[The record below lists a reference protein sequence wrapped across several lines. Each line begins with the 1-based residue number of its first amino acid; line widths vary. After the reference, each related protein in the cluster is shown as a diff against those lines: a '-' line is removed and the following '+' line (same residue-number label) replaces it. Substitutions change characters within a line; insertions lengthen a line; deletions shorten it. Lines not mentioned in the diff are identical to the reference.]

1 MWKTGNEGLIQNT
14 VTKKQ
19 FYRSDTTLTSIKVYN
34 APTTTG
40 ILSGMNIPDN
50 ASASA
55 EMQAQIQEALRQQ
68 NKRNPQKSYGAL
80 AATYVGSFM
89 VSDGPLWNT
98 NPDVLS
104 GVEAA
109 ALIFGGSP
117 SDYAI
122 STNPNT
128 TDPSTITHTA
138 WASSWGKGCVEVAED
153 YSLDLGAPGYN
164 DPPTED
170 AAVSA
175 YVSDWCFEGQAN
187 YVWLA
192 DNSSLDNILYV
203 DKNVSGGN
211 GSGDSWANAIPEL
224 ADALKYAQLHNAI
237 TPYTSAN
244 PLQIWVAGGTYKPL
258 YSPAD
263 NNFGNDAGRD
273 NSFLM
278 VNNVQLYGGFA
289 GTEAT
294 LAERDLSIVANETI
308 LSGDINGDDVI
319 TGSGSTL
326 SITNNSENNYRV
338 LVSFGAVDAAR
349 LDGFVVTGGNA
360 NGTVAL
366 TINGLNMYDAESGGG
381 MYNLTSSPGISNVH
395 FNGNSATYGGGVEND
410 MSSSP
415 TLTNTT
421 LIRNSASYGGGGM
434 YNYESSS
441 PNLTN
446 VTLSG
451 NSANYGGGMY
461 NNQSSSPSLINVT
474 LSGNSVTY
482 NGGGMYNLGSF
493 PTLTNTIL
501 WGNTAINSG
510 NGIYNGIDSSPIISY
525 SLVQDIDN
533 SAENGLDGTNAAN
546 APQFTNAPNG
556 DYSLLATSPVINL
569 GSNIA
574 YTNAGGDLQ
583 NDVDLAGNPRVYDYA
598 NGGIIDM
605 GAYEYQGLKIS
616 PDGNN
621 ILYVDK
627 NVSGGNESGGSW
639 ANAVPE
645 LADALK
651 YAQLQNAITP
661 YTSANPL
668 QIWVAGGTYKPLY
681 SPADNNFGNH
691 AGRDNSF
698 LMVNNVQLYGGFAG
712 TEAALAERDLSIVAN
727 ETILSGDIAGN
738 DALISPAPTSGNPY
752 TEASI
757 ADNNYHVLVSSG
769 AVGTALLDGFT
780 ITGGNTKTSED
791 IITINGVDFNS
802 SRGGGMY
809 LSSSSPGVINVILSG
824 NSANEPAI
832 FDNGG
837 TGGGMYITASSP
849 IISNVT
855 LNGNSAGFGG
865 GMYNDWSSSSSLT
878 NVTLSGNSAKYGG
891 GGMRNYQ
898 SSPSLVNV
906 AITGNHSAEN
916 AGGMDNDDNCSPTF
930 TNVTLSGNSAVN
942 NGGGLRNY
950 NSSPT
955 LTNSIVWGNTA
966 VTDAD
971 IHNENNSVSIIS
983 FSLVRG
989 VDNTGHNGLDGT
1001 DPGNDPQF
1009 TNATNGDY
1017 SLLATSPVINL
1028 GSNLVYTNA
1037 GGDLQND
1044 VDLAGNPR
1052 VYDYANGGIIDMG
1065 AYEFQGEYAD
1075 PTAFITTWK
1084 TTSANESITIPVNTS
1099 ESYDYTVNWG
1109 DGSTSQNQI
1118 GNASHTY
1125 ATAGTH
1131 KVSITGNFPAIYFYG
1146 SSDYDKIIS
1155 IDQWGTNIWHT
1166 MEGAFTYCS
1175 SLEGNAPDTPD
1186 LSEVLSTNQMF
1197 ARSSFNQ
1204 DIGGWDVSNVRMMI
1218 GMFENNYYFNQNLD
1232 SWNVS
1237 NVKYM
1242 SFMFSSAYN
1251 FNGNIGSWNVGS
1263 VLSMGYMFWEAQSF
1277 NQDIGGW
1284 DVHNVT
1290 DMSKMFSSIFGS
1302 PFDQD
1307 LGDWDVSQVTTMSNM
1322 FDGTTLSTAN
1332 YDALLIGWNAQNLK
1346 QNVEFSGG
1354 NSTYCAG
1361 AAARA
1366 NMIASKGW
1374 TITDG
1379 GSLATD
1385 IDALANQTA
1394 IDTYTL
1400 LPITGSNLSGNESY
1414 YTQSGG
1420 NGTAY
1425 PAGTTFIYSDFATY
1439 PVTLYL
1445 YDENS
1450 CSSDEESFDLTITQT
1465 PPAYTTLVSLASGIL
1480 TIQDLVDKDDD
1491 LTISY
1496 TGGNFI
1502 ITDNNGGIINT
1513 NVAGATGDGTASVT
1527 IPNIG
1532 VNSILAKTLGGDDT
1546 FTVDFSGGNFN
1557 VPINYEGG
1565 SQTGGDILALAGGGT
1580 FDNVTHNF
1588 TNKNDGSVSV
1598 SGNGLI
1604 SYTGLEPIID
1614 NLNVNDRV
1622 FNYTGAAETITLN
1635 AGGSLDNQIVSTLGE
1650 SVDFNNPNTSLTINT
1665 EVDGGS
1671 GADVVNI
1678 EGVSAGFDAD
1688 LAVNGG
1694 SDDNINFQT
1703 NPTNIGNGSFEV
1715 NGQTVSVTQNIT
1727 TASAGA
1733 ISLTASKNITVN
1745 SSAIVSSADGD
1756 ITFHANAGATLSG
1769 VDVIA
1774 IAIYNDSKIT
1784 TSGSGNIE
1792 MTGVGV
1798 STGATSFITGIVNS
1812 NSSVETTGSGSI
1824 LLTGT
1829 GGDGSGSNYGIR
1841 IDGVTARVTSING
1854 GITLNGTAGNVSG
1867 SFNEGV
1873 AVLNGAIVEATGTG
1887 MISATG
1893 VSGTGTDNNRGV
1905 ILFDGKIIT
1914 AGGGVTINGIS
1925 RGTNSVNEGV
1935 SIDAGSI
1942 IKDTNG
1948 GNISLTGTGGNGVGS
1963 NNGINIIG
1971 SSTMLETNN
1980 GSIVLN
1986 GTGGQGS
1993 GNDNVGVTIESS
2005 AQVRDI
2011 GTGDISIVGNSGTG
2025 VQANLGVQINGPV
2038 SVTSNGGDISISG
2051 TANAATTGIYNI
2063 GTIIRYT
2070 AIVSTTGSGAILID
2084 GTSGGGTGSNYG
2096 LEISTDGTVIS
2107 TENGDMTLNGS
2118 VSSSSEGAYNL
2129 GVYFNNAL
2137 INSTGIGAIQIEGA
2151 GGNGTH
2157 HNYGIYVLNGGVE
2170 NTGSGNIS
2178 FMGIGG
2184 DGTGANYGI
2193 CIEGATA
2200 RITTID
2206 GGITLT
2212 GTAGNGTEMFN
2223 DGIVILLGALIEAT
2237 GTGAISATGNAG
2249 AGTDYNRGVVLY
2261 SDGDMSSAGGG
2272 IAIDGT
2278 GGGTG
2283 NFNYGITLEGGL
2295 IIKDTN
2301 GGSIALTGTGG
2312 NGDSFNHGINISD
2325 NANIVE
2331 SNNGS
2336 IALNGIGGDGTSD
2349 SNVGVAIAS
2358 SATLRDIGTG
2368 SIQIIGTSTSANR
2381 PAINIESLGTP
2392 IAAGGGITATA
2403 NVGKLKTPAGIPAY
2417 SIFDA
2422 TTTAVNGILAP
2433 GQSPGQLAINGNF
2446 AIGSGDALE
2455 IEINGVITAGA
2466 DYDQVVVNGTVDIT
2480 DATLTLVDN
2489 FTGSLPEGHVF
2500 TIINNTGAGAV
2511 VGTFNGLPEG
2521 TAMTFNGQGLV
2532 ISYNGGDGNDVV
2544 LEVNSMAI
2552 TNPFI
2557 TTWET
2562 TSANESITIPIY
2574 SGLSYDYTVDW
2585 GDGNI
2590 SQNQTDNATHIYST
2604 AGIHTVKIIG
2614 TFPMIYFSNSGDK
2627 DKLMTIQQWGDIQW
2641 DYMIQSYYGCSN
2653 LTLTATDA
2661 PDLSNVQSMYQTF
2674 RGATSFNGDVSGWD
2688 VQNVTDFSF
2697 MFFDATSFN
2706 GDISGWDVESGELM
2720 WAMLG
2725 NATSFNG
2732 DISGWDV
2739 HNVITFGF
2747 MFYGATAFNGDIS
2760 GWDVQNAQSMPGMFR
2775 GATAFNGDISGW
2787 NVQNVQSMNSMF
2799 FDATAF
2805 SGDISGWDVQKVED
2819 MNYMFSLAAAFDG
2832 DISGWD
2838 VQSVQSMYSMFN
2850 RATAFNSD
2858 ISGWNVQNV
2867 QVMDSMFYGAT
2878 AFDRSLG
2885 GWDIRNVMGM
2895 PHMFGNAG
2903 LSTANYDATL
2913 IGWNS
2918 QLPQNAVIFDG
2929 GNSTYSCAAADARE
2943 NLITTFGWTITD
2955 GGGLPGVSTLAI
2967 TNLTATTATANGSI
2981 ICLGSSNPTAH
2992 GFCWNTTGTPTTADD
3007 MVDKG
3012 EATVTGAFAAV
3023 MSPLLPNTTYYVRAF
3038 VTNDAGTSYGEEQ
3051 SFSIDCIN
3059 PTSGGTIAEN
3069 QLICEATAPDALTSS
3084 ILPDG
3089 FVGTLEYQWQ
3099 VSSNGTDFTNIPIDG
3114 TFETY
3119 SPEALTASTW
3129 YRRLVKVE
3137 CESTWMESNVLEITV
3152 RPQFTPGAID
3162 ATGETICYNGDPIEI
3177 GSATLASGGDENIT
3191 YVWYRSTNDFTDST
3205 LIAGAILASYNPPTG
3220 LTETTSYR
3228 RYAHD
3233 GTCNIAFEASAGT
3246 WKVTVYDDFT
3256 AGAIA
3261 TAGET
3266 ICYGGDPV
3274 EIVSDTDAAGG
3285 DENITYQWESSIDD
3299 FASAGTVISGAESAS
3314 YNPPAGLT
3322 ATTSYRR
3329 FAHDGTCNIAF
3340 EVSAGTWKVTVYDEF
3355 TSGAIEIAGETICY
3369 GGDPIEIFSDTD
3381 AAGGDENITYQWES
3395 STDDFA
3401 TAGTVIPGAESASYN
3416 PPAGLTVTT
3425 SYRRYAHDGTCNIAF
3440 EVSAGT
3446 WKITIQELPVADAGS
3461 NGTIVEGE
3469 TFAFT
3474 NAGAVNYST
3483 LLWSSVGDGT
3493 FNSNTLLNPVYTPG
3507 NGDIA
3512 TGEVEL
3518 CLTAVP
3524 ESPCL
3529 ISDTDCMTLTIL
3541 RHPEV
3546 AIVSPADSSTVYNY
3560 ALTVLGT
3567 ASDADGDLAEV
3578 YIRLNEGAWHLANGT
3593 ENWSFDFLLDAG
3605 YQKIEAKA
3613 VDAVGLESPITE
3625 INIFVGIQEIDL
3637 SQGWSAISSFLAPIE
3652 PALETVM
3659 SHTGTPDNLIIM
3671 MDNTGIYWPGY
3682 NINSIGNWDLLHG
3695 YKVKYNQADV
3705 LTVYGDKLQ
3714 DQEVTFDAGLHFI
3727 PVLSNVPVM
3736 ISNVFTDPENDIT
3749 YLFDISTGQI
3759 YWPQGSIYTIDEL
3772 IPGRSY
3778 LTMFSKETTIT
3789 FPDYQ
3794 AFKSAPILP
3803 NLAAQFAA
3811 PWQYARTGEV
3821 HLISLFESAL
3831 SGLENYAYIGVF
3843 DSDGV
3848 CIGCAHIAGNDGN
3861 ILLTVYGDDVYTT
3874 SKDGANA
3881 GEGITFLAYDPAT
3894 GQEVQLTATF
3904 SESFPNT
3911 DGLFTLNGL
3920 SAITGFKAGATG
3932 TSENGLNSSV
3942 RVYPNPAEDYIVIL
3956 VPQHDGKVNYRI
3968 TNMDGRMIAQDHFT
3982 GTEAQLDV
3990 SMLNPGLYMITLEID
4005 GQVVTRRIVVM

>member
-1 MWKTGNEGLIQNT
+1 MKKSILFLSVCLVTMTYAFFAVATAAPIDRSGFMWKTGNEGLIQNT

-19 FYRSDTTLTSIKVYN
+19 FYSSDTTFTSIKVYN

-55 EMQAQIQEALRQQ
+55 EMQAQIREALRQQ
-68 NKRNPQKSYGAL
+68 NKSNPQKSFGAL
-80 AATYVGSFM
+80 GATYVGSFL
-89 VSDGPLWNT
+89 VADGPLWNT

-138 WASSWGKGCVEVAED
+138 WASVWGTECAEVAED

-164 DPPTED
+164 DPAEES

-175 YVSDWCFEGQAN
+175 YVDDWCFDGQAN

-192 DNSSLDNILYV
+192 DSPNLDNILFV
-203 DKNVSGGN
+203 NKSVSTGN
-211 GSGDSWANAIPEL
+211 NSGDSWANAIVEL
-224 ADALKYAQLHNAI
+224 ADALKYAKENE
-237 TPYTSAN
+237 AN
-244 PLQIWVAGGTYKPL
+244 WADTPLQIWVAGGTYKPL
-258 YSPAD
+258 YRLAMI
-263 NNFGNDAGRD
+263 RD
-273 NSFLM
+273 NLNGMDPERDNTFLM
-278 VNNVQLYGGFA
+278 VENVQLYGGFA
-289 GTEAT
+289 GGEAT
-294 LAERDLSIVANETI
+294 LSDRDLSQTINATI
-308 LSGDINGDDVI
+308 LSGDLLGNDGSDFTNYDD
-319 TGSGSTL
+319 
-326 SITNNSENNYRV
+326 NSLHV
-338 LVSFGAVDAAR
+338 VMSSGAVGSAK
-349 LDGFVVTGGNA
+349 LDGFTIMGGNG
-360 NGTVAL
+360 NIDFYSGNL
-366 TINGLNMYDAESGGG
+366 TINGNFVYPWGGGG
-381 MYNLTSSPGISNVH
+381 M
-395 FNGNSATYGGGVEND
+395 FNI
-410 MSSSP
+410 SSSP
-415 TLTNTT
+415 T
-421 LIRNSASYGGGGM
+421 
-434 YNYESSS
+434 
-441 PNLTN
+441 LTN

-451 NSANYGGGMY
+451 NSAFWGGGMY
-461 NNQSSSPSLINVT
+461 NESSSPSLINVT
-474 LSGNSVTY
+474 LSGNTGDY
-482 NGGGMYNLGSF
+482 GGGGMYNESSSPSSINVTLSGNSAETGGGMINENSSN
-493 PTLTNTIL
+493 PTLTNVTLSGNSASDSGGGMYNWDSSPSLTNSIV
-501 WGNTAINSG
+501 WGNTAGISG
-510 NGIYNGIDSSPIISY
+510 AGIYNHSTSVISY

-533 SAENGLDGTNAAN
+533 TASNGLDGTNASN
-546 APQFTNAPNG
+546 APQFTDALNG
-556 DYSLLATSPVINL
+556 DYSLLATSPVINM
-569 GSNIA
+569 GSNQA
-574 YTNAGGDLQ
+574 YTDAGGDLQ
-583 NDVDLAGNPRVYDYA
+583 NDVDLAGNPRVFNYA
-598 NGGIIDM
+598 G
-605 GAYEYQGLKIS
+605 
-616 PDGNN
+616 
-621 ILYVDK
+621 
-627 NVSGGNESGGSW
+627 SG
-639 ANAVPE
+639 V
-645 LADALK
+645 
-651 YAQLQNAITP
+651 
-661 YTSANPL
+661 
-668 QIWVAGGTYKPLY
+668 
-681 SPADNNFGNH
+681 
-691 AGRDNSF
+691 
-698 LMVNNVQLYGGFAG
+698 
-712 TEAALAERDLSIVAN
+712 
-727 ETILSGDIAGN
+727 
-738 DALISPAPTSGNPY
+738 
-752 TEASI
+752 
-757 ADNNYHVLVSSG
+757 
-769 AVGTALLDGFT
+769 
-780 ITGGNTKTSED
+780 
-791 IITINGVDFNS
+791 
-802 SRGGGMY
+802 
-809 LSSSSPGVINVILSG
+809 
-824 NSANEPAI
+824 
-832 FDNGG
+832 
-837 TGGGMYITASSP
+837 
-849 IISNVT
+849 
-855 LNGNSAGFGG
+855 
-865 GMYNDWSSSSSLT
+865 
-878 NVTLSGNSAKYGG
+878 
-891 GGMRNYQ
+891 
-898 SSPSLVNV
+898 
-906 AITGNHSAEN
+906 
-916 AGGMDNDDNCSPTF
+916 
-930 TNVTLSGNSAVN
+930 
-942 NGGGLRNY
+942 
-950 NSSPT
+950 
-955 LTNSIVWGNTA
+955 
-966 VTDAD
+966 
-971 IHNENNSVSIIS
+971 
-983 FSLVRG
+983 
-989 VDNTGHNGLDGT
+989 
-1001 DPGNDPQF
+1001 
-1009 TNATNGDY
+1009 
-1017 SLLATSPVINL
+1017 
-1028 GSNLVYTNA
+1028 
-1037 GGDLQND
+1037 
-1044 VDLAGNPR
+1044 
-1052 VYDYANGGIIDMG
+1052 IDMG
-1065 AYEFQGEYAD
+1065 AYEFQGEYFD

-1099 ESYDYTVNWG
+1099 ESGYDYTVNWG
-1109 DGSTSQNQI
+1109 DGSTSQNQT

-1125 ATAGTH
+1125 ATIGNHT
-1131 KVSITGNFPAIYFYG
+1131 VSITGTFPAIYFYG
-1146 SSDYDKIIS
+1146 SSDNGKIIS

-1186 LSEVLSTNQMF
+1186 LSNVLSMNQMF
-1197 ARSSFNQ
+1197 GSSSFNQ
-1204 DIGGWDVSNVRMMI
+1204 DIGNWDVSNVESMI
-1218 GMFENNYYFNQNLD
+1218 SMFDNNFYFNQNLN

-1263 VLSMGYMFWEAQSF
+1263 VLNMGFMFWEAQSF

-1385 IDALANQTA
+1385 IDAPANQTA

-1400 LPITGSNLSGNESY
+1400 LPIIGSNLSGNESY

-1425 PAGTTFIYSDFATY
+1425 PAGTTFNYSDFAIY

-1450 CSSDEESFDLTITQT
+1450 CSSDEESFDLTITQS
-1465 PPAYTTLVSLASGIL
+1465 PPAYTTLVSLGSGIL
-1480 TIQDLVDKDDD
+1480 TIQDLVDKNDD

-1622 FNYTGAAETITLN
+1622 FNYTGGAETITLN

-1665 EVDGGS
+1665 EVGGGS

-1678 EGVSAGFDAD
+1678 EGVSVGFDAD

-1694 SDDNINFQT
+1694 SDDDINFQT
-1703 NPTNIGNGSFEV
+1703 NPTNIGNGSFDV

-1727 TASAGA
+1727 TASTGA
-1733 ISLTASKNITVN
+1733 ITLFASRNIVVN
-1745 SSAIVSSADGD
+1745 LAAIVSSTDGD
-1756 ITFHANAGATLSG
+1756 ITFHANAGATLTG

-1774 IAIYNDSKIT
+1774 IGIYNDSKVT

-1798 STGATSFITGIVNS
+1798 GSGASSFNFGVQIESGTIEN
-1812 NSSVETTGSGSI
+1812 TGSGSI
-1824 LLTGT
+1824 SLTGI
-1829 GGDGSGSNYGIR
+1829 GGDGTGSNYGIR
-1841 IDGVTARVTSING
+1841 IGGATTRITTIDG
-1854 GITLNGTAGNVSG
+1854 GITLNGTAGNG
-1867 SFNEGV
+1867 TDKFNDG
-1873 AVLNGAIVEATGTG
+1873 IVILYAALIEATGTG
-1887 MISATG
+1887 TIIATG
-1893 VSGTGTDNNRGV
+1893 NAGAGTDYNTGV
-1905 ILFDGKIIT
+1905 TLFEGKISS
-1914 AGGGVTINGIS
+1914 AGGGVSIYGGSAGANNFNNGIS
-1925 RGTNSVNEGV
+1925 IEADSF
-1935 SIDAGSI
+1935 
-1942 IKDTNG
+1942 IKDSNG
-1948 GNISLTGTGGNGVGS
+1948 GNVSLTGIGGNGVGS

-1971 SSTMLETNN
+1971 SSTVVETNN

-1986 GTGGQGS
+1986 GTGGQAS
-1993 GNDNVGVTIESS
+1993 GNDNLGVDIASS
-2005 AQVRDI
+2005 AQVSDI
-2011 GTGDISIVGNSGTG
+2011 GTGDITIVGVGGTG
-2025 VQANLGVQINGPV
+2025 VEANLGVQINGPA

-2051 TANAATTGIYNI
+2051 TADPATTGIYNI
-2063 GTIIRYT
+2063 GTIIRYAAT
-2070 AIVSTTGSGAILID
+2070 VSTTGNGAISID

-2107 TENGDMTLNGS
+2107 TENGDITLNGS
-2118 VSSSSEGAYNL
+2118 VSSSSEGAYNH
-2129 GVYFNNAL
+2129 GVYFNKAL

-2157 HNYGIYVLNGGVE
+2157 HNFGIYVLNGGVE

-2178 FMGIGG
+2178 FTGIGG

-2200 RITTID
+2200 RFITID
-2206 GGITLT
+2206 GGITLN

-2336 IALNGIGGDGTSD
+2336 IVLNGIGGDGTSD

-2358 SATLRDIGTG
+2358 SATVRDIGTG
-2368 SIQIIGTSTSANR
+2368 SIQIIGTSTSADR

-2392 IAAGGGITATA
+2392 ITAGGAITATA
-2403 NVGKLKTPAGIPAY
+2403 NVGKLNTPAGIPAQ

-2422 TTTAVNGILAP
+2422 TNTTVNGILAP
-2433 GQSPGQLAINGNF
+2433 GQSPGQVAINGNF
-2446 AIGSGDALE
+2446 SIGSGDALE
-2455 IEINGVITAGA
+2455 IEINGFTTAGT

-2489 FTGSLPEGHVF
+2489 FAGYLPEGHIF

-2511 VGTFNGLPEG
+2511 MGTFNGLPEG

-2775 GATAFNGDISGW
+2775 GATAFSGDISGW

-2832 DISGWD
+2832 DISGWN

-2895 PHMFGNAG
+2895 PHMFGSAG

-2943 NLITTFGWTITD
+2943 NLITAFGWTITD
-2955 GGGLPGVSTLAI
+2955 GGGLPGVSTLAV

-2981 ICLGSSNPTAH
+2981 ICLGTPNPTVH
-2992 GFCWNTTGTPTTADD
+2992 GFCWNTTGTPSTADD

-3012 EATVTGAFAAV
+3012 EATVTGAYTAV

-3038 VTNDAGTSYGEEQ
+3038 VTNAAGTSYGEEQ

-3084 ILPDG
+3084 TLPDG

-3099 VSSNGTDFTNIPIDG
+3099 VSSNGTDFTDILTNGISED
-3114 TFETY
+3114 Y
-3119 SPEALTASTW
+3119 SPEALTANTW

-3152 RPQFTPGAID
+3152 RPQFTPGGIET
-3162 ATGETICYNGDPIEI
+3162 TGETICYGGDPVEI
-3177 GSATLASGGDENIT
+3177 VSVTDASGGDENIT
-3191 YVWYRSTNDFTDST
+3191 YQWESSTNDFAT
-3205 LIAGAILASYNPPTG
+3205 AGAVIPGAESASYNPPSG
-3220 LTETTSYR
+3220 LIETTSYR

-3233 GTCNIAFEASAGT
+3233 GTCNTSFGVSSGT

-3256 AGAIA
+3256 VGAIE
-3261 TAGET
+3261 TTGET
-3266 ICYGGDPV
+3266 ICYNGDPV
-3274 EIVSDTDAAGG
+3274 EIGSDTDA
-3285 DENITYQWESSIDD
+3285 S
-3299 FASAGTVISGAESAS
+3299 
-3314 YNPPAGLT
+3314 
-3322 ATTSYRR
+3322 
-3329 FAHDGTCNIAF
+3329 
-3340 EVSAGTWKVTVYDEF
+3340 
-3355 TSGAIEIAGETICY
+3355 
-3369 GGDPIEIFSDTD
+3369 
-3381 AAGGDENITYQWES
+3381 GGDENITYQWES

-3401 TAGTVIPGAESASYN
+3401 TAGTVISGAESASYD
-3416 PPAGLTVTT
+3416 PPSGLTETT
-3425 SYRRYAHDGTCNIAF
+3425 SYRRNAKDGTCNTAF
-3440 EVSAGT
+3440 EISSGT
-3446 WKITIQELPVADAGS
+3446 WEVIIQELPVADAGGNS
-3461 NGTIVEGE
+3461 TLVEGE

-3474 NAGAVNYST
+3474 TAEAENYST

-3493 FNSNTLLNPVYTPG
+3493 FSSNTLLNPVYTPG
-3507 NGDIA
+3507 NDDISA
-3512 TGEVEL
+3512 GEVEL
-3518 CLTAVP
+3518 CLTSLP

-3546 AIVSPADSSTVYNY
+3546 VIVSPADSSTVYSY

-3567 ASDADGDLAEV
+3567 ASDADGDLAQV
-3578 YIRLNEGAWHLANGT
+3578 FIRLNEGAWQLASGT
-3593 ENWSFDFLLDAG
+3593 ENWTFDFLLDAG

-3613 VDAVGLESPITE
+3613 VDAAGLESSITE
-3625 INIFVGIQEIDL
+3625 INIFVGIQEINL

-3659 SHTGTPDNLIIM
+3659 SHTGLPNNLIIM

-3705 LTVYGDKLQ
+3705 LTVYGDKLL
-3714 DQEVTFDAGLHFI
+3714 DQKVTFDAGLHFI

-3736 ISNVFTDPENDIT
+3736 ISNSFIDPENDIT

-3794 AFKSAPILP
+3794 KLKSASIPSNP
-3803 NLAAQFAA
+3803 ATQFAA
-3811 PWQYARTGEV
+3811 PWQFVRTGEV

-3831 SGLENYAYIGVF
+3831 GGLENYAYIGAF
-3843 DSDGV
+3843 DSDGL
-3848 CIGCAHIAGNDGN
+3848 CIGCANIAGNGGN

-3881 GEGITFLAYDPAT
+3881 GEGITFRASDPAT
-3894 GQEVQLTATF
+3894 GQEAQLTATF

-3911 DGLFTLNGL
+3911 DGLFALNGL

-3932 TSENGLNSSV
+3932 TSESDLNSIV

-3956 VPQHDGKVNYRI
+3956 VPQHDGQVNYRI
-3968 TNMDGRMIAQDHFT
+3968 TNMEGRMIAQDHFT
-3982 GTEAQLDV
+3982 GTVARLEV
-3990 SMLNPGLYMITLEID
+3990 SMLNPGLYMITMEID
-4005 GQVVTRRIVVM
+4005 GQIVTRRIVVM